1 MYFCGRMSQANTS
14 NTRTPEGPNALDE
27 RGLELRDR
35 CSKLFGR
42 FGIKALSMD
51 DLAGHLACSKKTLY
65 KYFSDKRDLV
75 SKALH
80 SHLDGV
86 EAQMA
91 DLMHGEGNAI
101 DLALQEMENKHK
113 MLSAINSR
121 VLFDLKKYYPK
132 VFEATHER
140 RKNMIRRVVTH
151 NVMRG
156 MEQGMY
162 RDDLNVEA
170 VADLHLALVEDMVR
184 QAENGTLARP
194 LAEHFKA
201 LFTYHI
207 RGIASADGVA
217 YLESKR
223 LTPSS

>member
-1 MYFCGRMSQANTS
+1 MSQTTNTL
-14 NTRTPEGPNALDE
+14 TPEGQSVLDE

-35 CSKLFGR
+35 CSMLFGR

-80 SHLDGV
+80 SHLDGL

-91 DLMHGEGNAI
+91 DLMQGEGNAI

-113 MLSAINSR
+113 MLSAINST

-223 LTPSS
+223 LIPSS

>member
-1 MYFCGRMSQANTS
+1 MSQNDLSTS
-14 NTRTPEGPNALDE
+14 VENDAALDE

-35 CSKLFGR
+35 CAALFGR

-51 DLAGHLACSKKTLY
+51 DLAGQLACSKKTLY

-80 SHLDGV
+80 GHLDGL

-91 DLMHGEGNAI
+91 EVMHGEGNAI
-101 DLALQEMENKHK
+101 DLALREMENKHQ
-113 MLSAINSR
+113 MLAAINST

-132 VFEATHER
+132 VFEATHAR
-140 RKNMIRRVVTH
+140 RKNMIRRVVVH
-151 NVMRG
+151 NVTRG

-162 RDDLNVEA
+162 RADLNVEA

-207 RGIASADGVA
+207 RGIASAEGVA
-217 YLESKR
+217 YLETQR
-223 LTPSS
+223 LS

>member
-1 MYFCGRMSQANTS
+1 MN
-14 NTRTPEGPNALDE
+14 E
-27 RGLELRDR
+27 REEEILNGA
-35 CSKLFGR
+35 CAVFMKY
-42 FGIKALSMD
+42 GIKSVNMD
-51 DLAGHLACSKKTLY
+51 DVAKNLRISKKTLY

-80 SHLDGV
+80 SHLDGL

-91 DLMHGEGNAI
+91 DLMQGEGNAI
-101 DLALQEMENKHK
+101 DLAMQEMENKHK
-113 MLSAINSR
+113 MLSAINST

-151 NVMRG
+151 NVMRS
-156 MEQGMY
+156 MDQGMY

-170 VADLHLALVEDMVR
+170 VADLHIALVEDMVR

-207 RGIASADGVA
+207 RGIASAEGVA

-223 LTPSS
+223 LISSS

>member
-1 MYFCGRMSQANTS
+1 MSQTTNTL
-14 NTRTPEGPNALDE
+14 TPEGQSALDE

-35 CSKLFGR
+35 CSMLFGR

-80 SHLDGV
+80 SHLDGL

-91 DLMHGEGNAI
+91 DLMQGEGNAI

-113 MLSAINSR
+113 MLSAINST

-132 VFEATHER
+132 VFEATHDR

-223 LTPSS
+223 LIPSS

>member
-1 MYFCGRMSQANTS
+1 MSQAT

-80 SHLDGV
+80 SHLDGL

-91 DLMHGEGNAI
+91 DLMQGEGNAI

-113 MLSAINSR
+113 MLSAINST

>member
-1 MYFCGRMSQANTS
+1 MSQTTNTL
-14 NTRTPEGPNALDE
+14 TPEGQSVLDE

-35 CSKLFGR
+35 CSMLFGR

-80 SHLDGV
+80 SHLDGL

-91 DLMHGEGNAI
+91 DLMQGEGNAI

-113 MLSAINSR
+113 MLSAINST

-156 MEQGMY
+156 MDQGMY

-223 LTPSS
+223 LIPSS

>member
-1 MYFCGRMSQANTS
+1 MYFCGRMSQTTNTL
-14 NTRTPEGPNALDE
+14 TPEGPNALDE

-80 SHLDGV
+80 SHLDGL

-91 DLMHGEGNAI
+91 DLMQGEGNAI

-113 MLSAINSR
+113 MLSAINST

-223 LTPSS
+223 LIPSS

>member
-1 MYFCGRMSQANTS
+1 MSQTTNTP
-14 NTRTPEGPNALDE
+14 TPEGQPALDE

-51 DLAGHLACSKKTLY
+51 DLAEHLACSKKTLY

-80 SHLDGV
+80 SHLDGL

-91 DLMHGEGNAI
+91 DLMQGEGNAI

-113 MLSAINSR
+113 MLSAINST

-140 RKNMIRRVVTH
+140 RKDMIRRVVTH
-151 NVMRG
+151 NVLRG

-162 RDDLNVEA
+162 RGDLNVEA

-223 LTPSS
+223 LIPSS